1 MSNINS
7 LLEAVSQKLG
17 TTPDKLREALNS
29 GDLSKA
35 IGNMSEKDAQKLNS
49 VLKNPELVKK
59 VMNSK
64 QAQEIRKSLEK

>member
-7 LLEAVSQKLG
+7 LLETVSARLG
-17 TTPDKLREALNS
+17 TTPEKLREALNS

-35 IGNMSEKDAQKLNS
+35 IGNMSEKDAQKLNA

-64 QAQEIRKSLEK
+64 RAQEIRKSMEK